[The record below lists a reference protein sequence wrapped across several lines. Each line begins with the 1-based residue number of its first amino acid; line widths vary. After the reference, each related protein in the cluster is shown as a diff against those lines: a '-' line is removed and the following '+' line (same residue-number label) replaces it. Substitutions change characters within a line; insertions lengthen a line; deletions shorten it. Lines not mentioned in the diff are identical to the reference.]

1 MPFVSNQSYSSE
13 RMKPLEKTIR
23 DIEKGTDLVR
33 VELSEFKGNQY
44 IGARIYY
51 MDDKGDW
58 KPTRKGITLTP
69 ELMEQVRD
77 ALSEALEEV
86 EAK

>member
-1 MPFVSNQSYSSE
+1 M
-13 RMKPLEKTIR
+13 EKTIR

-33 VELSEFKGNQY
+33 IELSEFKGNQY

-77 ALSEALEEV
+77 SLSEALEEV
-86 EAK
+86 EGK

>member
-1 MPFVSNQSYSSE
+1 M
-13 RMKPLEKTIR
+13 EKTIR

-33 VELSEFKGNQY
+33 IELSEFKGNQY

-69 ELMEQVRD
+69 EMMEQVRD

-86 EAK
+86 EGN

>member
-1 MPFVSNQSYSSE
+1 M
-13 RMKPLEKTIR
+13 EKTIR

>member
-1 MPFVSNQSYSSE
+1 M
-13 RMKPLEKTIR
+13 EKTIR

-33 VELSEFKGNQY
+33 IELSEFKGNQY

-69 ELMEQVRD
+69 EMMEQVRD
-77 ALSEALEEV
+77 ALSEALKEIEG
-86 EAK
+86 K

>member
-1 MPFVSNQSYSSE
+1 MSNQSYRLE

>member
-1 MPFVSNQSYSSE
+1 
-13 RMKPLEKTIR
+13 MKPLEKTIR

-33 VELSEFKGNQY
+33 IELSEFKGNQY

-77 ALSEALEEV
+77 SLSEALDEIED
-86 EAK
+86 K

>member
-1 MPFVSNQSYSSE
+1 M
-13 RMKPLEKTIR
+13 EKTIR

-33 VELSEFKGNQY
+33 IELSEFKGNQY

-77 ALSEALEEV
+77 SLTEALKEV
-86 EAK
+86 EGK

>member
-1 MPFVSNQSYSSE
+1 M
-13 RMKPLEKTIR
+13 EKTIR

-33 VELSEFKGNQY
+33 IELSEFKGNQY

-77 ALSEALEEV
+77 SLTEALEEI
-86 EAK
+86 ESK

>member
-1 MPFVSNQSYSSE
+1 
-13 RMKPLEKTIR
+13 MKPLEKTIR

-33 VELSEFKGNQY
+33 IELSEFKGNQY

-77 ALSEALEEV
+77 SLSEALEEI
-86 EAK
+86 EEK

>member
-1 MPFVSNQSYSSE
+1 M
-13 RMKPLEKTIR
+13 EKTIR

-33 VELSEFKGNQY
+33 IELSEFKGNQY

-77 ALSEALEEV
+77 SLSEALDEIED
-86 EAK
+86 K

>member
-1 MPFVSNQSYSSE
+1 
-13 RMKPLEKTIR
+13 MKPLEKTIR

-33 VELSEFKGNQY
+33 IELSEFKGNQY

-77 ALSEALEEV
+77 SLTEALEEV
-86 EAK
+86 EGK

>member
-1 MPFVSNQSYSSE
+1 ME

>member
-1 MPFVSNQSYSSE
+1 M
-13 RMKPLEKTIR
+13 EKTIR

-33 VELSEFKGNQY
+33 IELSEFKGNQY

-77 ALSEALEEV
+77 SLTEALEEV
-86 EAK
+86 EGK